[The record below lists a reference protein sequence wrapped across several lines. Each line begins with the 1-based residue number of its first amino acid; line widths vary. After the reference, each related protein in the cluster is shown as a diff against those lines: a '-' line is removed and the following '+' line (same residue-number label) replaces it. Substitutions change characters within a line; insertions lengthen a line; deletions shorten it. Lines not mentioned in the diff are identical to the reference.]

1 MADVL
6 EAPPIEPNVAIPPGE
21 HLEEELDV
29 RGMTQ
34 RALAE
39 LLGRPPQMISEVVRG
54 KKAITADFA
63 LELEGALG
71 IPAHLWM
78 NLEANY
84 RLTKARLDW
93 QAGLDERDLP
103 GLLAAVEAASGAS
116 PDAAE
121 RPFIAGVRRITGDPW
136 RTIAR
141 RLEGA
146 LRSGLLDVRDV
157 PTPEGRPDRV
167 FVLSE
172 RGRALLRGAM
182 RTDA

>member
-1 MADVL
+1 MAEVF

-21 HLEEELDV
+21 HLDEELEA

-34 RALAE
+34 RALAQ
-39 LLGRPPQMISEVVRG
+39 LLGRPPQMISEVIRG

-71 IPAHLWM
+71 VPAHLWV

-84 RLTKARLDW
+84 QLTRARLEW
-93 QAGLDERDLP
+93 QSGLVERDVP
-103 GLLAAVEAASGAS
+103 SLLAAVEAASSTAG
-116 PDAAE
+116 E
-121 RPFIAGVRRITGDPW
+121 EGPFIARVRRITGDPW
-136 RTIAR
+136 RTMAK

-146 LRSGLLDVRDV
+146 RRAGLLDVSEADASG
-157 PTPEGRPDRV
+157 GRPDRV

-172 RGRALLRGAM
+172 RGRALLR
-182 RTDA
+182 R

>member
-1 MADVL
+1 MDSVL
-6 EAPPIEPNVAIPPGE
+6 EAPPIEPNIAIPPGE
-21 HLEEELDV
+21 HLDEELET

-84 RLTKARLDW
+84 RLTKARLEW
-93 QAGLDERDLP
+93 QAGLEERDLP
-103 GLLAAVEAASGAS
+103 GLLAAVEAATGAF
-116 PDAAE
+116 PDSR
-121 RPFIAGVRRITGDPW
+121 RPPVRL
-136 RTIAR
+136 AR
-141 RLEGA
+141 APRY
-146 LRSGLLDVRDV
+146 R
-157 PTPEGRPDRV
+157 
-167 FVLSE
+167 
-172 RGRALLRGAM
+172 
-182 RTDA
+182 

>member
-1 MADVL
+1 MASVL
-6 EAPPIEPNVAIPPGE
+6 EAPPVEPNVAIPPGE
-21 HLEEELDV
+21 HLEEELEV

-34 RALAE
+34 RALAN
-39 LLGRPPQMISEVVRG
+39 LLGRPPQMISEVMRG

-84 RLTKARLDW
+84 QLTKARLEW
-93 QAGLDERDLP
+93 KAGLVEKDLP
-103 GLLAAVEAASGAS
+103 GLLAAVEAAAAAPVGA
-116 PDAAE
+116 DD
-121 RPFIAGVRRITGDPW
+121 RPFISRVRRITGDPW
-136 RTIAR
+136 RTIAK

-146 LRSGLLDVRDV
+146 MRAGFLDM
-157 PTPEGRPDRV
+157 PQAEAPGEQPDRV

-172 RGRALLRGAM
+172 QGRAVLR
-182 RTDA
+182 RTARQS